1 MYIPKKRVAEIRKER
16 LQEPALDRQEQDLF
30 EEGIRLFN
38 ARRYWDAH
46 ECWESVWRRREEES
60 RIFFQGIIQA
70 AAGFHLVVE
79 KPRPGGASKNLSKA
93 LEKLDLFPT
102 WFLGIDVALLRDA
115 IRTALRAIDQSG
127 EVKLP
132 VLNLKP
138 ET

>member
-1 MYIPKKRVAEIRKER
+1 MSKKHIPKMRTEQVRKER
-16 LQEPALDRQEQDLF
+16 LHEPDLQREERALF

-46 ECWESVWRRREEES
+46 ESWEEVWMRREEES

-93 LEKLDLFPT
+93 LEKLDLFPAR
-102 WFLGIDVALLRDA
+102 FLGIDVALLRDS
-115 IRTALRAIDQSG
+115 IRAALRAIARSG

-132 VLNLKP
+132 VI
-138 ET
+138 

>member
-1 MYIPKKRVAEIRKER
+1 MHIPKKRAEQVRKER
-16 LQEPALDRQEQDLF
+16 LQEPDLGGDERVLF

-46 ECWESVWRRREEES
+46 ESWEEVWRRREEES

-79 KPRPGGASKNLSKA
+79 HPRLGGASKNLAKS
-93 LEKLDLFPT
+93 LEKLDLFPER
-102 WFLGIDVALLRDA
+102 FLGIDVAQLRRS
-115 IRTALRAIDQSG
+115 IRAALRAIAQSE

-132 VLNLKP
+132 VLR
-138 ET
+138 

>member
-1 MYIPKKRVAEIRKER
+1 MRTEQVRKDRLHEPDLRGEER
-16 LQEPALDRQEQDLF
+16 ALF

-46 ECWESVWRRREEES
+46 ESWEKVWMRREEES

-79 KPRPGGASKNLSKA
+79 KPRPGGASKNLTKA
-93 LEKLDLFPT
+93 LEKLDLFPVR
-102 WFLGIDVALLRDA
+102 FLGMDVALLRA
-115 IRTALRAIDQSG
+115 SIRAALRAIAQSG

-132 VLNLKP
+132 VL
-138 ET
+138 